1 MEKVMVFGTFD
12 ILHPG
17 HLYLFSEAKKFGDY
31 LVAVIARDSTVDKIK
46 HRNPQNNEKARL
58 AKAKE
63 CKEIDEA
70 VLGDESDYYKVIEE
84 YKPNVICLGYDQH
97 SFISKE
103 LQEEMLKRGLTA
115 KIVRIGPYKED
126 IYKSSKLRGKDD

>member
-1 MEKVMVFGTFD
+1 MVFGTFD

-31 LVAVIARDSTVDKIK
+31 LVAVIARDSTVDKVK
-46 HRNPQNNEKARL
+46 HRNPQNNESMRL
-58 AKAKE
+58 EKVKE
-63 CKEIDEA
+63 CKDVDEA
-70 VLGDESDYYKVIEE
+70 VLGNKNDYYKVIEE

-126 IYKSSKLRGKDD
+126 IYKSSKLREEK